1 MRELRV
7 LGTFLNHGY
16 IWPEDHFVEA
26 LTKRKPH
33 FIAGQGTN
41 TDPGPGYLGRGLNII
56 PKVGVKKVRKQL
68 IVNAKEARVPWCIS
82 VGTSGCDEVLHN
94 FELPIID
101 EIAREYK
108 LKLKIAVIS
117 GEVGKP
123 YLTNALNKGA
133 KIPRLIDHPR
143 LSEHLTH
150 DDIDSATRVVA
161 QMGHEPIMKA
171 LEHDVDGVLTGRAMD
186 TALFMGYPIKAGF
199 DKALV
204 AHMAKVMECGAITTT
219 LKNPDDPPITGSM
232 DGVFGVL
239 HDDHFLVSPIN
250 PKQKCTIASVLS
262 HSFYERADPFLE
274 RMPGGALNI
283 ADAKYEQVDEVT
295 VKVSNSKWIEEDYTI
310 KLEGV
315 KSIGFRSISLMGVR
329 NPSTIRVIDDLIARV
344 RARLHEQFEPYQE
357 GKEYNLYFHVYG
369 KNAILG
375 PAEPLQNTQPH
386 EVALLAEAVA
396 ETQELATAL
405 MVNARVLFT
414 NQQFK
419 GRITTAGNESIPWS
433 PSEPTLGEVHIFNI
447 MHRMPIKDPLEPFK
461 MQILEFPL
469 R

>member
-1 MRELRV
+1 MELRV

-16 IWPEDHFVEA
+16 VWPEDNFVEA
-26 LTKRKPH
+26 LKTRKPD

-41 TDPGPGYLGRGLNII
+41 TDPGPGYLGRGINII
-56 PKVGVKKVRKQL
+56 PKMFVKKVRRQL
-68 IVNAKEARVPWCIS
+68 IVNAKKAGVPFCIS
-82 VGTSGCDEVLHN
+82 VGTSGCDEVLYKS
-94 FELPIID
+94 ELEIID
-101 EIAREYK
+101 EVAREANIKVK
-108 LKLKIAVIS
+108 LAIIS
-117 GEVGKP
+117 GEINKD
-123 YLTNALNKGA
+123 YLRGHLASGV

-143 LSEHLTH
+143 LSENLTL
-150 DDIDSATRVVA
+150 DDVNSATRVVA

-171 LEHDVDGVLTGRAMD
+171 LDHNVDGVITGRAMD
-186 TALFMGYPIKAGF
+186 TALFMAEPSRRGF

-204 AHMAKVMECGAITTT
+204 AHMAKVMECGAIATT
-219 LKNPDDPPITGSM
+219 LKNPKDPPTNGSM
-232 DGVFGVL
+232 DGIFGVL

-262 HSFYERADPFLE
+262 HSFYERADPFVE

-283 ADAKYEQVDEVT
+283 ADAIYEQVDEQT

-315 KSIGFRSISLMGVR
+315 KSIGFRSISLMGIR
-329 NPSTIRVIDDLIARV
+329 NQSTIRVVDKLVERV
-344 RARLHEQFEPYQE
+344 RSRLNDQFEPLQE
-357 GKEYNLYFHVYG
+357 GKDYNLYFHVYG

-375 PAEPLQNTQPH
+375 PIEPLTNTDPH

-396 ETQELATAL
+396 TSQELATAL

-414 NQQFK
+414 NQQFE

-433 PSEPTLGEVHIFNI
+433 PSEPALGEVHIFNI
-447 MHRMPIKDPLEPFK
+447 MHRMPIKDPCEPFK
-461 MQILEFPL
+461 MDIIEFP